1 MGNTRKKIKVIGT
14 ETYINQRTGTLED
27 MQVISIEDRDA
38 NFHKI
43 WLEHIIHSMDII
55 GNQKIR
61 FAFWLLDQM
70 NSDNQITMTYR
81 QMANK
86 SDISLDTIKRTVAAL
101 IESNFLVRYNIG
113 VYQVNP
119 DMIFKGGKTTRMN
132 VLLEYSNTKGENG
145 KEQPEKKEEVKE
157 HENGEK

>member
-1 MGNTRKKIKVIGT
+1 MGSTRKKVKVIGT

-27 MQVISIEDRDA
+27 MQVITIEDRDA

-70 NSDNQITMTYR
+70 NSENQITMTLR
-81 QMANK
+81 QMAEK
-86 SDISLDTIKRTVAAL
+86 SSMSLDTVRRTIKSL
-101 IESNFLVRYNIG
+101 LESDFLVKYNWG

-119 DMIFKGGKTTRMN
+119 DVIFKGGKTNRLN
-132 VLLEYSNTKGENG
+132 VLLEYGNTRTENG
-145 KEQPEKKEEVKE
+145 QEKIEEVDKPID
-157 HENGEK
+157 GQMKL

>member
-1 MGNTRKKIKVIGT
+1 MATTRKKVKVIGT
-14 ETYINQRTGTLED
+14 ETYIKQETGELTE
-27 MQVISIEDRDA
+27 MQVVSIEDRDA

-61 FAFWLLDQM
+61 FAFWLIDQM

-81 QMANK
+81 QMSDK
-86 SDISLDTIKRTVAAL
+86 SGVSLDTVQRTIKAL
-101 IESNFLVRYNIG
+101 TDSGFLKRYNIG

-119 DMIFKGGKTTRMN
+119 DVIFKGGKNSRMN
-132 VLLEYSNTKGENG
+132 VLLEYNSIG
-145 KEQPEKKEEVKE
+145 KDE
-157 HENGEK
+157 